1 MWTGWEFFWPLFLPK
16 SSLGGPRR
24 TLQPCPVP
32 GGSSA
37 AVPACGSRVSAH
49 GTYLVVALGVEA
61 VVVLAV
67 LVGAVDVATV
77 LTA

>member
-1 MWTGWEFFWPLFLPK
+1 MPA
-16 SSLGGPRR
+16 RR
-24 TLQPCPVP
+24 S
-32 GGSSA
+32 GAGA
-37 AVPACGSRVSAH
+37 R

-61 VVVLAV
+61 VVVFAV

>member
-1 MWTGWEFFWPLFLPK
+1 MPAQAQGWCL
-16 SSLGGPRR
+16 R
-24 TLQPCPVP
+24 
-32 GGSSA
+32 
-37 AVPACGSRVSAH
+37 
-49 GTYLVVALGVEA
+49 TYLVVALGVEA

>member
-1 MWTGWEFFWPLFLPK
+1 MQVAQAAPSNLVLL
-16 SSLGGPRR
+16 SRR
-24 TLQPCPVP
+24 P
-32 GGSSA
+32 SA
-37 AVPACGSRVSAH
+37 AVPARRSRTGAR

-77 LTA
+77 LAA

>member
-1 MWTGWEFFWPLFLPK
+1 MAQAEP
-16 SSLGGPRR
+16 SS
-24 TLQPCPVP
+24 PVLLP

-37 AVPACGSRVSAH
+37 AVPACRSTASAH

>member
-1 MWTGWEFFWPLFLPK
+1 MAQVEP
-16 SSLGGPRR
+16 SN
-24 TLQPCPVP
+24 PVLLP
-32 GGSSA
+32 GGFSA
-37 AVPACGSRVSAH
+37 AVPACRSRASAH

>member
-1 MWTGWEFFWPLFLPK
+1 M
-16 SSLGGPRR
+16 GP
-24 TLQPCPVP
+24 
-32 GGSSA
+32 
-37 AVPACGSRVSAH
+37 
-49 GTYLVVALGVEA
+49 YLVVALRVEA